1 MSKEIYKRDL
11 YIRKE
16 TYNRKLQ
23 KRPTQETNQ
32 MLARVRFKRAL
43 SYIQYVQR
51 DLQKRPMET
60 KRDLEQKTT
69 KETHKS
75 NSTQTLACVHFK
87 RAEVRSVCH
96 NKRPTKETYK
106 CERRPT
112 IENYK
117 RDPQKSLSRRSPLST
132 LNALRYAL
140 YVKRDLKKTPK
151 KRP

>member
-23 KRPTQETNQ
+23 KRPTQETKQ

-60 KRDLEQKTT
+60 KRDLGQKTT

-75 NSTQTLACVHFK
+75 N
-87 RAEVRSVCH
+87 
-96 NKRPTKETYK
+96 
-106 CERRPT
+106 
-112 IENYK
+112 
-117 RDPQKSLSRRSPLST
+117 
-132 LNALRYAL
+132 
-140 YVKRDLKKTPK
+140 
-151 KRP
+151 